1 MSTNIH
7 WSWLFIPISV
17 SLFTSSSTPT
27 FPNKHSTT
35 SLSQKQKQ
43 EKTLQ
48 ISAFFFQILC
58 FRISGL
64 SSLQRENTSY
74 HRREQEEEK
83 LKKTAANVT
92 FFMLFSDSFY
102 SLSTN
107 TLGAIQNPQWE
118 MNLHINYPILRW
130 YDLFSLM
137 INSWH
142 CKFSHSPPHT
152 HRHPKVLTFFKLVF
166 LFFLFLIGR

>member
-107 TLGAIQNPQWE
+107 RLGAIQNPQWE

-152 HRHPKVLTFFKLVF
+152 HTHPKVLTFFKLVF